1 MTMLSMVG
9 HKISKESGSK
19 VQLQLVHHDGSTTVF
34 HFVGADPKSDR
45 SQVSERLLQMI
56 SKVSQQVMSVIDC
69 PNVVCNL

>member
-1 MTMLSMVG
+1 MLFLG

-45 SQVSERLLQMI
+45 SQVSELLLQMI
-56 SKVSQQVMSVIDC
+56 SKASQQVM
-69 PNVVCNL
+69 NVCLSALI